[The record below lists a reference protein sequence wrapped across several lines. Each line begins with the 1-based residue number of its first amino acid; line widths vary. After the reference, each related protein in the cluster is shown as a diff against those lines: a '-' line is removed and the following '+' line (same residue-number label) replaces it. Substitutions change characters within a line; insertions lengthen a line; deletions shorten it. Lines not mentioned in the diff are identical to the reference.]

1 MSAAPRPTVAGVAL
15 SSLLASVDVR
25 LLDPSHGGVVVTGVT
40 HDSRSVRAGD
50 LYAALSGFNT
60 HGAQFVDQACD
71 AAAAA
76 ILTDKDGVER
86 AQSTGLPILVTPDPR
101 LILGL
106 LAAEIYGHPSRDLIV
121 VGITGTNG
129 KTTTS
134 YLLDAALR
142 SAGMTTGVIGTVGT
156 RIGDEVIPTVR
167 TTPESTDVH
176 ALLAVMREQGVQAV
190 SMEVSS
196 HALRQGRVDGVRFAA
211 VGFTNLSEDH
221 LDFHDDM
228 NDYFEA
234 KASLFIGDRAPIAAI
249 CTDDDWGVL
258 LAERSARAGLS
269 VTTFGL
275 NSSADVH
282 AQDIIT
288 DAGGSTFSAVDAT
301 GTLTSVDVHLPGSF
315 NVANALGALSLAQCV
330 GVDPVTASRGI
341 SACGGVPGRME
352 RVLDPDGERGLIA
365 FVDYAHTPDA
375 VDRAIA
381 AAREGTAGRI
391 IVVLGAGGDRDRAK
405 RPHMGEAAAHG
416 ADVVIV
422 TDDNPRSE
430 VPADIRE
437 AVLSG
442 VRRFE
447 AATSFDIADRRQA
460 IEYAV
465 GIAHSGDVVLVL
477 GKGHEQGQEA
487 NGMVTAFDDRI
498 VVAESLRTSGAQR
511 YSNVGVTND
520 SPNS

>member
-176 ALLAVMREQGVQAV
+176 A
-190 SMEVSS
+190 
-196 HALRQGRVDGVRFAA
+196 
-211 VGFTNLSEDH
+211 
-221 LDFHDDM
+221 
-228 NDYFEA
+228 
-234 KASLFIGDRAPIAAI
+234 
-249 CTDDDWGVL
+249 
-258 LAERSARAGLS
+258 
-269 VTTFGL
+269 
-275 NSSADVH
+275 
-282 AQDIIT
+282 
-288 DAGGSTFSAVDAT
+288 
-301 GTLTSVDVHLPGSF
+301 
-315 NVANALGALSLAQCV
+315 
-330 GVDPVTASRGI
+330 
-341 SACGGVPGRME
+341 
-352 RVLDPDGERGLIA
+352 
-365 FVDYAHTPDA
+365 
-375 VDRAIA
+375 
-381 AAREGTAGRI
+381 
-391 IVVLGAGGDRDRAK
+391 
-405 RPHMGEAAAHG
+405 
-416 ADVVIV
+416 
-422 TDDNPRSE
+422 
-430 VPADIRE
+430 
-437 AVLSG
+437 
-442 VRRFE
+442 
-447 AATSFDIADRRQA
+447 
-460 IEYAV
+460 
-465 GIAHSGDVVLVL
+465 
-477 GKGHEQGQEA
+477 
-487 NGMVTAFDDRI
+487 
-498 VVAESLRTSGAQR
+498 
-511 YSNVGVTND
+511 
-520 SPNS
+520 